1 MKPFIFHAQ
10 TSDYF
15 YEKEG
20 VLTVTLVSER
30 ADWNKVQLRH
40 EPDNEEYLLDMVQV
54 GTEGRLTLW
63 QASFPANTDRN
74 VTHYA
79 FKLVDS
85 KGQYWL
91 DAKGV
96 HSRVASREFHFKFNT
111 QHRPPS
117 WVSEQVF
124 YQIFPERFC
133 NGNPSISVKAGE
145 YRLKEDTL
153 DVAVKEWGEP
163 VEGHNGTGA
172 AEFFGGDLAGIHSK
186 LDYLQDL
193 GITALY
199 LNPIFQSP
207 SNHKYDTTDY
217 YNVDTHFGTNDEFSA
232 LSKDIHTRDM
242 RIVLDAVFNHTSVE
256 HPWFD
261 RLKATDSGAY
271 DNPGSAF
278 HDYYFFDPE
287 NTQQYVSWKNISSLP
302 VLNFSNVSVREHIFQ
317 SQDSVIKHWLKAP
330 YNIDG
335 WRFDVIHM
343 LGEGEG
349 AYNNAHYVKAFRDS
363 AKAENP
369 EAYIL
374 GEHFFE
380 ATSWLQ
386 GEQEDGSMNYY
397 GFAHPVRALL
407 AKQDIAY
414 EPIDIDML
422 AFSDWLAE
430 ARAKVPWLNQL
441 SQLNQLDSHDTAR
454 LLTLLN
460 GDQAKQKLALTL
472 LFTYVG
478 TPCLYYG
485 TEVGLKG
492 GQDPD
497 NRRCF
502 PWDKEDTS
510 HWFPFHQA
518 LIKLRTERRSL
529 RSGAY
534 LELYCDAETLVF
546 TRCLRGEKTLV
557 VLNLSQDEKVLS
569 LPVWMLGQEQGKLI
583 ELQGELIDLQDEL
596 VELQG
601 KVKGESIV
609 NGVVDLVVTAMKA
622 KIYDVV
628 NR

>member
-10 TSDYF
+10 TLDYF
-15 YEKEG
+15 HEKDG
-20 VLTVTLVSER
+20 ILTVKLTTER
-30 ADWNKVQLRH
+30 SDWNRVLLRH
-40 EPDNEEYLLDMVQV
+40 EPDNEEYLLDMSKV
-54 GTEGRLTLW
+54 GTEGRLTVW
-63 QASFPANTDRN
+63 QISFPVNSDRDI
-74 VTHYA
+74 THYV

-85 KGQYWL
+85 KGQHWL
-91 DAKGV
+91 DARGV
-96 HSRVASREFHFKFNT
+96 HSRVPSREFHFKFNAH
-111 QHRPPS
+111 HRPPS

-124 YQIFPERFC
+124 YQTFPERFC
-133 NGNPSISVKAGE
+133 NGNPSISVKTGE
-145 YRLKEDTL
+145 YRLKENTL
-153 DVAVKEWGEP
+153 DVVVKEWGDS

-172 AEFFGGDLAGIHSK
+172 AEFFGGDLAGIHNK

-217 YNVDTHFGTNDEFSA
+217 YKVDPHFGTNEEFA
-232 LSKDIHTRDM
+232 TLSSDIHARDM
-242 RIVLDAVFNHTSVE
+242 KIVLDAVFNHTSVD

-261 RLKATDSGAY
+261 KLNTNSLGLNLNSEKGAY
-271 DNPGSAF
+271 GHSDSPY
-278 HDYYFFDPE
+278 HDYYFFEPSDS
-287 NTQQYVSWKNISSLP
+287 TQYVGWKGISSLP
-302 VLNFSNVSVREHIFQ
+302 VLNFSNEAVREHIYQ
-317 SQDSVIKHWLKAP
+317 SEESVIKHWLKAP
-330 YNIDG
+330 YHIDG

-363 AKAENP
+363 AKDENP

-380 ATSWLQ
+380 ASQWLQ

-414 EPIDIDML
+414 EPINIDMF

-454 LLTLLN
+454 MLTLLN
-460 GDQAKQKLALTL
+460 GDEAKQKLALTL

-485 TEVGLKG
+485 TEVGLEG

-502 PWDKEDTS
+502 PWGAEQTS
-510 HWFPFHQA
+510 HWFSFHQA
-518 LIKLRTERRSL
+518 LISLRTERRSL
-529 RSGAY
+529 QSGAY

-546 TRCLRGEKTLV
+546 ARCLGGEKNLV
-557 VLNLSQDEKVLS
+557 VLNLSNKEKSLA
-569 LPVWMLGQEQGKLI
+569 LPVWMLGQEQGEVVALLGQIERVLICNGTANIVIPAMQSMIFDVGNKL
-583 ELQGELIDLQDEL
+583 D
-596 VELQG
+596 
-601 KVKGESIV
+601 
-609 NGVVDLVVTAMKA
+609 
-622 KIYDVV
+622 
-628 NR
+628 

>member
-15 YEKEG
+15 HEKDG
-20 VLTVTLVSER
+20 VLTVTLLSER
-30 ADWNKVQLRH
+30 NDWNKVQLRH
-40 EPDNEEYLLDMVQV
+40 EPDNEEYLLDMTKV
-54 GTEGRLTLW
+54 GTQGRLTLW
-63 QASFPANTDRN
+63 QVSFPVNTDRS

-96 HSRVASREFHFKFNT
+96 HSRVSSREFHFKFNS
-111 QHRPPS
+111 QHQPPE

-145 YRLKEDTL
+145 YRLKENTL
-153 DVAVKEWGEP
+153 DVVVKEWGDS

-172 AEFFGGDLAGIHSK
+172 AEFFGGDLAGIHNK

-217 YNVDTHFGTNDEFSA
+217 YNIDSHFGTNDEFAA
-232 LSKDIHTRDM
+232 LSSDIHKRDM
-242 RIVLDAVFNHTSVE
+242 RVVLDAVFNHTSVE

-261 RLKATDSGAY
+261 KLKVTGSGAY
-271 DNPGSAF
+271 DHPGSAF
-278 HDYYFFDPE
+278 HDYYFFDP
-287 NTQQYVSWKNISSLP
+287 NNPQQYVGWKGISSLP
-302 VLNFSNVSVREHIFQ
+302 VLNFSNASVRDYIYE
-317 SQDSVIKHWLKAP
+317 SQDSVIKHWLKP
-330 YNIDG
+330 SYNVDG

-349 AYNNAHYVKAFRDS
+349 AYNNAHYVEAFRNS

-386 GEQEDGSMNYY
+386 GAQEDGSMNYY

-414 EPIDIDML
+414 EPIDIDMF

-454 LLTLLN
+454 LLTLLG
-460 GDQAKQKLALTL
+460 GDQAKHKLALTL

-485 TEVGLKG
+485 TEVGLEG

-502 PWDKEDTS
+502 PWGDEES
-510 HWFPFHQA
+510 SSWFPFHQA

-529 RSGAY
+529 QSGAY

-546 TRCLRGEKTLV
+546 TRSLKGEKTLV
-557 VLNLSQDEKVLS
+557 VLNLSQDEKALS
-569 LPVWMLGQEQGKLI
+569 LPVWMLGHE
-583 ELQGELIDLQDEL
+583 QGEL
-596 VELQG
+596 VNLQG
-601 KVKGESIV
+601 KEKSVPIA
-609 NGVVDLVVTAMKA
+609 NGAVDILVPAMQA
-622 KIYDVV
+622 KIFDVV